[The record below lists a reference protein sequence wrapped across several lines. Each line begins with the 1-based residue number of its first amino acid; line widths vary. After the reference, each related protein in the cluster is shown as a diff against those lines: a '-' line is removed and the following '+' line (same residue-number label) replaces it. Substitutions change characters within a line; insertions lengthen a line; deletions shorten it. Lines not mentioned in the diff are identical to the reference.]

1 MNSIKRERER
11 KMIGTGLDST
21 RYSVVDAIDLSV
33 LISLEGAQADGEPDL
48 IVELIDLYLEDTS
61 RKLAAMS
68 ELLAKRDTLSLEQAA
83 HALKGSSATLGAART
98 ARTCEGIEQMTRNG
112 SLAACAELI
121 IEANWEFAR
130 VRGSLLIERSKRI
143 CQALGEPAAIADGS
157 FEAEVDELNVFT
169 HVKAGN
175 EPKVRSNCYA

>member
-33 LISLEGAQADGEPDL
+33 LIGLEGAQADGEPDL

-83 HALKGSSATLGAART
+83 HAPRIPMSTTRPPIP
-98 ARTCEGIEQMTRNG
+98 EGTPPGR
-112 SLAACAELI
+112 
-121 IEANWEFAR
+121 
-130 VRGSLLIERSKRI
+130 
-143 CQALGEPAAIADGS
+143 P
-157 FEAEVDELNVFT
+157 
-169 HVKAGN
+169 
-175 EPKVRSNCYA
+175 